1 MENNIQQ
8 RLRGTGIAL
17 ITPFT
22 GDFKIDEHAL
32 RVLVEKLIAD
42 GVNYLVALG
51 TTSEAP
57 TLTCEERRKVVDI
70 VISQNKGRVPVVV
83 GIGGNSTL
91 DVVDTLKHYDFTGID
106 AVLSITPYYT
116 RPQQE
121 GLYQHFKAIAE
132 ASPLPVI
139 LYNVPA
145 RTAVNLKPETTL
157 RLAHDFKNIIGI
169 KEASGIENQIMK
181 IILHKPEGFL
191 VISGDDAIT
200 LPLIAAGADGVI
212 SVVGNAFPKPFS
224 QMVERSLA
232 GDFATARPLHYQLLE
247 FIQAC
252 FKDGS
257 PSGVKSIMAA
267 QGRIQNVLRL
277 PLVPVNEEV
286 EKQIVES
293 VQKCKFM

>member
-1 MENNIQQ
+1 MENRIQD
-8 RLRGTGIAL
+8 RLRGTGVAL

-22 GDFKIDEHAL
+22 SEYKVDEIAL
-32 RVLVEKLIAD
+32 KTLVETMITD

-57 TLTCEERRKVVDI
+57 TLTPEERRRVVDI
-70 VISQNKGRVPVVV
+70 IIEQNKNRIPVVV
-83 GIGGNSTL
+83 GIGGNNTQEIVNS
-91 DVVDTLKHYDFTGID
+91 LKTFDFAGID

-121 GLYQHFKAIAE
+121 GLYLHFKAISE

-145 RTAVNLKPETTL
+145 RTAVNMKPETTL

-181 IILHKPEGFL
+181 IILHKPNGFL

-212 SVVGNAFPKPFS
+212 SVAANAFSQPFS
-224 QMVERSLA
+224 QMVALSLA
-232 GDFATARPLHYQLLE
+232 GDFEKARPLHYKLLE
-247 FIQAC
+247 FIQIC

-257 PSGVKSIMAA
+257 PSGVKAIMTA

-277 PLVPVNEEV
+277 PLVPVNAEV
-286 EKQIVES
+286 HAQINQMVLEF
-293 VQKCKFM
+293 K

>member
-1 MENNIQQ
+1 MEN
-8 RLRGTGIAL
+8 RLLERLKGTGVAL

-22 GDFKIDEHAL
+22 NDYKVDEQAL
-32 RVLVEKLIAD
+32 CELVETMIVD

-57 TLTCEERRKVVDI
+57 TLTSEERRRVVDLI
-70 VISQNKGRVPVVV
+70 IQQNNARVPVVV
-83 GIGGNSTL
+83 GIGGNNTQEIVSTL
-91 DVVDTLKHYDFTGID
+91 QSFDFTGVD

-121 GLYQHFKAIAE
+121 GLYLHFKAIAE

-145 RTAVNLKPETTL
+145 RTAVNMKPETTL

-181 IILHKPEGFL
+181 IILHKPNDFL

-212 SVVGNAFPKPFS
+212 SVAANAFSKPFS
-224 QMVERSLA
+224 KMVALSLA
-232 GDFATARPLHYQLLE
+232 GDFENARPLHYKLLE
-247 FIQAC
+247 FIQIC

-257 PSGVKSIMAA
+257 PSGVKAIMTA
-267 QGRIQNVLRL
+267 QGRIENVLRL
-277 PLVPVNEEV
+277 PLVPVNDEV
-286 EKQIVES
+286 HAQINKM
-293 VQKCKFM
+293 VQEYK

>member
-22 GDFKIDEHAL
+22 EDFKIDEKAL
-32 RVLVEKLIAD
+32 QVLVEKLITD

-57 TLTCEERRKVVDI
+57 ALTGDERRMVVDI
-70 VISQNKGRVPVVV
+70 VIRQNRGRVPLVV
-83 GIGGNSTL
+83 GIGGNNTQE
-91 DVVDTLKHYDFTGID
+91 VIDTLSTYDFTGID

-121 GLYQHFKAIAE
+121 GLYQHFKAISE

-224 QMVERSLA
+224 KMVELSLI
-232 GDFATARPLHYQLLE
+232 GDFESARPLHYQLLE

-267 QGRIQNVLRL
+267 QGRIKNVLRL
-277 PLVPVNEEV
+277 PLVSVNEEV
-286 EKQIVES
+286 EKQIVDM
-293 VQKCKFM
+293 VKKVKQ

>member
-1 MENNIQQ
+1 MEN
-8 RLRGTGIAL
+8 RLLERLKGTGVAL

-22 GDFKIDEHAL
+22 NDYKVDEQAL
-32 RVLVEKLIAD
+32 CELVETMIVD

-57 TLTCEERRKVVDI
+57 TLTSEERRRVVDLI
-70 VISQNKGRVPVVV
+70 IQQNNARVPVVV
-83 GIGGNSTL
+83 GIGGNNTQEIVSIL
-91 DVVDTLKHYDFTGID
+91 RSFDFTGVD

-121 GLYQHFKAIAE
+121 GLYLHFKAIAE

-145 RTAVNLKPETTL
+145 RTAVNMKPETTL

-181 IILHKPEGFL
+181 IILHKPNDFL

-212 SVVGNAFPKPFS
+212 SVAANAFSKPFS
-224 QMVERSLA
+224 KMVALSLA
-232 GDFATARPLHYQLLE
+232 GDFQNARPLHYKLLE
-247 FIQAC
+247 FIQIC

-257 PSGVKSIMAA
+257 PSGVKAIMTA
-267 QGRIQNVLRL
+267 QGRIENVLRL
-277 PLVPVNEEV
+277 PLVPVNDEV
-286 EKQIVES
+286 HAQINKM
-293 VQKCKFM
+293 VQEYK

>member
-1 MENNIQQ
+1 MENRIQD
-8 RLRGTGIAL
+8 RLRGTGVAL

-22 GDFKIDEHAL
+22 NDYKVDENAL
-32 RVLVEKLIAD
+32 RTLVETMITD

-57 TLTCEERRKVVDI
+57 TLTGEERRRVVD
-70 VISQNKGRVPVVV
+70 VIIEQNHNRIPVVV
-83 GIGGNSTL
+83 GIGGNNTQEI
-91 DVVDTLKHYDFTGID
+91 VNTLKTFDFTGID

-121 GLYQHFKAIAE
+121 GLYLHFKAIAE

-145 RTAVNLKPETTL
+145 RTAVNMKPETTL

-181 IILHKPEGFL
+181 IILHKPNGFL

-212 SVVGNAFPKPFS
+212 SVAANAFSNPFS
-224 QMVERSLA
+224 KMVALSLA
-232 GDFATARPLHYQLLE
+232 GDFEKARPLHYKLLE
-247 FIQAC
+247 FIQIC

-257 PSGVKSIMAA
+257 PSGVKAIMTA

-277 PLVPVNEEV
+277 PLVPVNAEV
-286 EKQIVES
+286 HAQINQM
-293 VQKCKFM
+293 VQEF

>member
-22 GDFKIDEHAL
+22 EDFKIDEHAL
-32 RVLVEKLIAD
+32 QVLVEKLITD

-57 TLTCEERRKVVDI
+57 ALTGDERRMVVDI
-70 VISQNKGRVPVVV
+70 VIRQNRGRVPLVV
-83 GIGGNSTL
+83 GIGGNNTQE
-91 DVVDTLKHYDFTGID
+91 VIDTLSTYDFTGID

-121 GLYQHFKAIAE
+121 GLYQHFKAISE

-224 QMVERSLA
+224 KMVELSLI
-232 GDFATARPLHYQLLE
+232 GDFESARPLHYQLLE

-267 QGRIQNVLRL
+267 QGRIKNVLRL
-277 PLVPVNEEV
+277 PLVTVNEEV
-286 EKQIVES
+286 EKQIVDM
-293 VQKCKFM
+293 VKKVKQ

>member
-22 GDFKIDEHAL
+22 RDFKIDENAL
-32 RVLVEKLIAD
+32 QVLVEKLITD

-57 TLTCEERRKVVDI
+57 TLTCEERRTVVDI
-70 VISQNKGRVPVVV
+70 IIRQNRGRVPVVI
-83 GIGGNSTL
+83 GIGGNNTQE
-91 DVVDTLKHYDFTGID
+91 VVDALSHYNFEGID

-145 RTAVNLKPETTL
+145 RTAVNMKPETTL

-212 SVVGNAFPKPFS
+212 SVVGNAFSKPFAK
-224 QMVERSLA
+224 MVERSLA
-232 GDFATARPLHYQLLE
+232 GDFESARPLHYQLLE

-267 QGRIQNVLRL
+267 QGRIQNILRL

-293 VQKCKFM
+293 IQKCIIA